1 MTIQE
6 AIAIIKEYREW
17 ENSWEDINTSEF
29 SPYTDET
36 YREAIDTVVAELEK
50 PTYTAQDMEDFRNW
64 AHWNGY
70 HFILSEKKWYNPFS
84 EENAETRYTI
94 DEVIKLWEEAE

>member
-1 MTIQE
+1 MTIQK

-36 YREAIDTVVAELEK
+36 YREAIDTVVRELERQELSK
-50 PTYTAQDMEDFRNW
+50 EMLSKISTKEYGED
-64 AHWNGY
+64 GVG
-70 HFILSEKKWYNPFS
+70 LSKEDL
-84 EENAETRYTI
+84 
-94 DEVIKLWEEAE
+94 DECLYK

>member
-1 MTIQE
+1 MTLQE
-6 AIAIIKEYREW
+6 AIGVLKKNILEHLF
-17 ENSWEDINTSEF
+17 STSTLE
-29 SPYTDET
+29 
-36 YREAIDTVVAELEK
+36 EAIYTVVAELEK
-50 PTYTAQDMEDFRNW
+50 TTYTAEDMEDFRNW

-94 DEVIKLWEEAE
+94 DEVIKLWEESK